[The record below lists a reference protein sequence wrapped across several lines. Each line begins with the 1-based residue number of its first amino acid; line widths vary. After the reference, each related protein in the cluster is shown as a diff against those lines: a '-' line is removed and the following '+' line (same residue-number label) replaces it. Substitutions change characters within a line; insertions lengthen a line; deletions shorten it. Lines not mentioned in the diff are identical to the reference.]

1 MYVHST
7 YCIQDRGLQI
17 GWSTVFVL
25 EYAGPLLV
33 YLWFYTRP
41 WLAYGDL
48 DPATW
53 RLLGIS

>member
-1 MYVHST
+1 MFLS
-7 YCIQDRGLQI
+7 
-17 GWSTVFVL
+17 

-48 DPATW
+48 DPATTAPLSLTANIAAGVW
-53 RLLGIS
+53 